1 MLMLKHILL
10 GPFMKTSKK
19 LTIGLLVLNSA
30 TYSQTNIEEFIKQR
44 EEDFSQYKASVTK
57 QYEQY
62 ELQEKQAF
70 EKYKQEIEEKWLE
83 FKESGKKEYVEYN
96 DEKTSRSMVDFDK
109 GEITVEVLLKPD
121 EDPNQAI
128 EKLQEATEAIVK
140 SKADD
145 KKPILLDQ
153 LESSTKENITPE
165 NVEDLSKDLIAD
177 KKVSVEKNH
186 FGKDDQQRTK
196 YTVVIP
202 LMKNHLNERAKRFE
216 KLALKYSRKFKLDP
230 AIVLAL
236 IETESAFNPKAKSHI
251 PAYGLMQ
258 LVPKSGARD
267 AYLYVYKEDKFLDK
281 HYLYKPENNIE
292 LGCAYLAKIR
302 YVYFKEIEDDQKAI
316 ICAIPAYNTG
326 IGNVSKTLSGTT
338 KLKDAS
344 ISANNMTTDELY
356 IKLSK
361 DLKYKEARDYLT
373 RVWER
378 KEKYKG

>member
-1 MLMLKHILL
+1 
-10 GPFMKTSKK
+10 MKTINK
-19 LTIGLLVLNSA
+19 LTIGLFLLNSA
-30 TYSQTNIEEFIKQR
+30 IYSQTSFEEFKKQR
-44 EEDFSQYKASVTK
+44 EEDFSQYKASVTQ

-62 ELQEKQAF
+62 ELLEEQAF
-70 EKYKQEIEEKWLE
+70 EKYKQEIEEKWAD
-83 FKESGKKEYVEYN
+83 FKEPGKKEYVEYN
-96 DEKTSRSMVDFDK
+96 DEKTSRSTVDFEK
-109 GEITVEVLLKPD
+109 GEITVEVLLGPD

-128 EKLQEATEAIVK
+128 EKLQKATEVIVK
-140 SKADD
+140 SQADD
-145 KKPILLDQ
+145 QKPILLDQ
-153 LESSTKENITPE
+153 LESSTKKNVTPE
-165 NVEDLSKDLIAD
+165 NVEDLSKDLVAD
-177 KKVSVEKNH
+177 KKVSVENNH
-186 FGKDDQQRTK
+186 SGKDGHPRTK

-202 LMKNHLNERAKRFE
+202 LMKNHLDVRAKRFE
-216 KLALKYSRKFKLDP
+216 KLALKYSRKFELDP

-236 IETESAFNPKAKSHI
+236 METESAFNPKAKSHI

-281 HYLYKPENNIE
+281 NYLYNPENNIE

-338 KLKDAS
+338 KLKNAS
-344 ISANNMTTDELY
+344 KSANNMTADELY

-361 DLKYKEARDYLT
+361 DLKYKEARDYLI